1 MKNLKFE
8 IKTIKD
14 NAILLVMF
22 LLKNFTLLTCEAIV
36 QFAIQLDEKIGA
48 MESKMTEVVSEEVS
62 SEEAIEVEDFSE
74 IVEEAMEVEDFS
86 EVVEEVKTSKVKL
99 KDKCIGLAKSAVK
112 YAESFKD
119 KCIEVYEDCKED
131 ILKDI
136 AAVGKKCAYLKKAGK
151 EMFVGGYSKLTTS
164 LESAVEK
171 HRIKNDTLT
180 NALITKNSTYGKIP
194 KVELLSYNHGISVAR
209 LCTTDEIYLSC
220 LVAGPYR
227 FEYLKSIIN
236 SMVVVCG
243 PKNFTSSRPT
253 LDEKI
258 KNPLVE
264 VGSFEYGKF
273 RTPKLSFVGSWLGRP
288 TNPVSNTP
296 TLDQKIQ
303 PRTYM
308 GRRLNKLGHA

>member
-131 ILKDI
+131 ILNDI

-151 EMFVGGYSKLTTS
+151 EMFVGGYSKLTT
-164 LESAVEK
+164 
-171 HRIKNDTLT
+171 
-180 NALITKNSTYGKIP
+180 
-194 KVELLSYNHGISVAR
+194 
-209 LCTTDEIYLSC
+209 
-220 LVAGPYR
+220 
-227 FEYLKSIIN
+227 
-236 SMVVVCG
+236 
-243 PKNFTSSRPT
+243 
-253 LDEKI
+253 
-258 KNPLVE
+258 
-264 VGSFEYGKF
+264 
-273 RTPKLSFVGSWLGRP
+273 
-288 TNPVSNTP
+288 
-296 TLDQKIQ
+296 
-303 PRTYM
+303 
-308 GRRLNKLGHA
+308 